1 MDEEY
6 QNSKSTFESMSE
18 SMDAFI
24 GIFEKLVLEYLA
36 PLYVFLKTTPP
47 LNYILYTIFMLY
59 LINLFTGNLF
69 KNIFKSQKK
78 FEYNKELPADRKE
91 IQDNIKFLRTEFA
104 QLKESIASGSL
115 PSG

>member
-78 FEYNKELPADRKE
+78 IR
-91 IQDNIKFLRTEFA
+91 IQQRTPRR
-104 QLKESIASGSL
+104 QKRNPG
-115 PSG
+115 